1 MKITVVGAF
10 AMTEAL
16 RWPCESAPS
25 SPSTS
30 PGPSSV
36 TRDPS
41 RTTSSA
47 PSRIAKN
54 SNANRP
60 SCSSCSPGATSISS
74 AQSATRRN
82 SCLSRSAKTGID
94 LSRAGFNVTRS
105 SHSTSRT
112 RARTLALVQ
121 ARFVLAGC
129 GRSARAARAAVALED
144 VERLVQVDLDLAA
157 VGLRDCHL
165 VAVVAEIA
173 RDVAGRAAT
182 ADALLS
188 GRLRLG
194 RSVARDRLLRI
205 LVGSGAVP
213 GPAGAATAAV
223 ALEDVERLVQ
233 VDLDLA
239 AVGLRDRHLVA
250 VAAEIGGDIAGRAAA
265 ADALLSS
272 RLRLGRGVAG
282 HRLLRVLVRPAAVRG
297 EGGRRLGSR
306 AALRRG
312 RRRIGGA
319 GNRRAAECKRAE
331 SPDAEHRL

>member
-25 SPSTS
+25 SPITS
-30 PGPSSV
+30 PDPSSV
-36 TRDPS
+36 TREPS
-41 RTTSSA
+41 RTTSTA

-129 GRSARAARAAVALED
+129 GRSARAAVALEDVERLVQVDLDLAAVGLRDRHLVAVVAEIARDVAGRAAAADALLSRRLRLGRSVARDRLLRILVGSGAVPGPAGAATAAVALED

-157 VGLRDCHL
+157 VGLRDRHL
-165 VAVVAEIA
+165 VAVAAEIG

-239 AVGLRDRHLVA
+239 AVGLRDR
-250 VAAEIGGDIAGRAAA
+250 
-265 ADALLSS
+265 
-272 RLRLGRGVAG
+272 
-282 HRLLRVLVRPAAVRG
+282 
-297 EGGRRLGSR
+297 
-306 AALRRG
+306 
-312 RRRIGGA
+312 
-319 GNRRAAECKRAE
+319 
-331 SPDAEHRL
+331 

>member
-10 AMTEAL
+10 TMTEAL

-25 SPSTS
+25 SPITS
-30 PGPSSV
+30 PDPSSV
-36 TRDPS
+36 TREPS
-41 RTTSSA
+41 RTTSTA

-82 SCLSRSAKTGID
+82 SCLSRSAKTGMD
-94 LSRAGFNVTRS
+94 FSRAGFNVTRS

-129 GRSARAARAAVALED
+129 GRSA
-144 VERLVQVDLDLAA
+144 
-157 VGLRDCHL
+157 
-165 VAVVAEIA
+165 
-173 RDVAGRAAT
+173 
-182 ADALLS
+182 
-188 GRLRLG
+188 
-194 RSVARDRLLRI
+194 
-205 LVGSGAVP
+205 
-213 GPAGAATAAV
+213 TAAV

-250 VAAEIGGDIAGRAAA
+250 VVAEIARDVAGRAAA
-265 ADALLSS
+265 ADALLSGG
-272 RLRLGRGVAG
+272 LRLGRSVAG
-282 HRLLRVLVRPAAVRG
+282 HRLLRILVRRAAVRG
-297 EGGRRLGSR
+297 EGRLRLGGR
-306 AALRRG
+306 AALGRG
-312 RRRIGGA
+312 SRRIGGV
-319 GNRRAAECKRAE
+319 GDRRAAERKRAE
-331 SPDAEHRL
+331 SPDAEHRLLRTVEHVLSPLSGPG

>member
-10 AMTEAL
+10 TMTEAL

-25 SPSTS
+25 SPITS
-30 PGPSSV
+30 PDPSSV
-36 TRDPS
+36 TREPS

-94 LSRAGFNVTRS
+94 LSRAGFNVPRS
-105 SHSTSRT
+105 SHSTRGT

-121 ARFVLAGC
+121 PRDVLAGC
-129 GRSARAARAAVALED
+129 GRSAGAAR
-144 VERLVQVDLDLAA
+144 
-157 VGLRDCHL
+157 
-165 VAVVAEIA
+165 
-173 RDVAGRAAT
+173 
-182 ADALLS
+182 
-188 GRLRLG
+188 
-194 RSVARDRLLRI
+194 
-205 LVGSGAVP
+205 
-213 GPAGAATAAV
+213 AAV

-250 VAAEIGGDIAGRAAA
+250 VAAEVGRDIAGGAAA

-272 RLRLGRGVAG
+272 RLRLGRSLAG
-282 HRLLRVLVRPAAVRG
+282 HRLLRVLVRRAAVRWEG
-297 EGGRRLGSR
+297 RLRLGGR
-306 AALRRG
+306 AARRRG
-312 RRRIGGA
+312 SRRIGGA
-319 GNRRAAECKRAE
+319 GDRRAAECKRAE
-331 SPDAEHRL
+331 SPDAEHRLLRTVEHVLSPLSGPG

>member
-25 SPSTS
+25 SPITS
-30 PGPSSV
+30 PDPSSV
-36 TRDPS
+36 TREPS
-41 RTTSSA
+41 RTTSTA

-129 GRSARAARAAVALED
+129 GRSARAARAAVALDD

-157 VGLRDCHL
+157 VGLRDRHL

-173 RDVAGRAAT
+173 RDVAGRAAA

-188 GRLRLG
+188 RRLRLG
-194 RSVARDRLLRI
+194 RSVAGHRLLRI
-205 LVGSGAVP
+205 LVRRAAVP

-233 VDLDLA
+233 VDLNLA
-239 AVGLRDRHLVA
+239 AVGVRGRHLIA
-250 VAAEIGGDIAGRAAA
+250 VAAEIGRDIAGRAATA
-265 ADALLSS
+265 NAL
-272 RLRLGRGVAG
+272 
-282 HRLLRVLVRPAAVRG
+282 
-297 EGGRRLGSR
+297 
-306 AALRRG
+306 
-312 RRRIGGA
+312 
-319 GNRRAAECKRAE
+319 
-331 SPDAEHRL
+331 

>member
-25 SPSTS
+25 SPITS
-30 PGPSSV
+30 PDPSSV
-36 TRDPS
+36 TREPS
-41 RTTSSA
+41 RTTSTA

-157 VGLRDCHL
+157 VGLRDRHL
-165 VAVVAEIA
+165 VAVVAEIG
-173 RDVAGRAAT
+173 RDLAGRAAT

-194 RSVARDRLLRI
+194 RSVARHRLLGI
-205 LVGSGAVP
+205 LV
-213 GPAGAATAAV
+213 
-223 ALEDVERLVQ
+223 R
-233 VDLDLA
+233 
-239 AVGLRDRHLVA
+239 
-250 VAAEIGGDIAGRAAA
+250 RAPMRGEG
-265 ADALLSS
+265 
-272 RLRLGRGVAG
+272 RLRLGR
-282 HRLLRVLVRPAAVRG
+282 
-297 EGGRRLGSR
+297 R

-319 GNRRAAECKRAE
+319 GDRRAAECKRAE
-331 SPDAEHRL
+331 SPDAEHRLLRTVEHVLSPLSGPG

>member
-1 MKITVVGAF
+1 MKITVVGVF

-25 SPSTS
+25 SPITS
-30 PGPSSV
+30 PDPSSV
-36 TRDPS
+36 TREPS
-41 RTTSSA
+41 RTTSTA

-173 RDVAGRAAT
+173 RDVAGRAAA

-188 GRLRLG
+188 RRLRLG
-194 RSVARDRLLRI
+194 RSVAGHRLLRI
-205 LVGSGAVP
+205 LVRSGAVP

-250 VAAEIGGDIAGRAAA
+250 VVAEIARDVAGRAAA
-265 ADALLSS
+265 ADALLSR
-272 RLRLGRGVAG
+272 RLRLGRSVAG
-282 HRLLRVLVRPAAVRG
+282 HRLLRILVRSGAVRG
-297 EGGRRLGSR
+297 EGRLRLGGR
-306 AALRRG
+306 AALGRG
-312 RRRIGGA
+312 SRRIGGA
-319 GNRRAAECKRAE
+319 GDRR
-331 SPDAEHRL
+331 